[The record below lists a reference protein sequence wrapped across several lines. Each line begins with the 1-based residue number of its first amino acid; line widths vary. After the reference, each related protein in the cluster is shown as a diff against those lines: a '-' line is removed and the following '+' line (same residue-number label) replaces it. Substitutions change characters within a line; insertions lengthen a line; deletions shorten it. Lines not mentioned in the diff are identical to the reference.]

1 MCVMTENIQD
11 FLRKLP
17 KIDEVLPHLPQD
29 VPYSLRLKATRQA
42 IAEARNAIL
51 RAETENLSRIA
62 KQACDIQNIL
72 TRITDLIQEMNRPSL
87 RPVINATGVVIHT
100 NLGRS
105 PLPDFVLDAICRTAK
120 GYSNLEYDLTI
131 GKRGSR
137 YSHIEAILCELLDVE
152 AALVVN
158 NNAAAVLITLDT
170 LAKGREVIVSR
181 GELVEIGGSFR
192 IPDVMA
198 RSGAILKEVGTTNR
212 THLVDY
218 QNALSP
224 QTAML
229 MKVHQSNFYIGG
241 FTKSVSLQ
249 DLAGLAKKEGIPL
262 YEDLG
267 SGTFVDFS
275 RFGMHYEPTVQNSIR
290 AGVDLV
296 SFSGDKLLAGPQAGI
311 IVGRR
316 DLINAIKK
324 NPLNRALRID
334 KLTLSGLE
342 AVLMCYRDL
351 DKAVELL
358 PTLSML
364 TASPEHLKKKAMALA
379 NRLKRLNIA
388 QIQPKIIITEAK
400 VGGGAIPAERL
411 KSYAVAID
419 PTQIGVSAARLE
431 EMLRHNE
438 HPIIVRVENDL
449 ILLDVRTMQPK
460 DFDVVAETLQVQS
473 TLHWRERH
481 ESNNNKN

>member
-1 MCVMTENIQD
+1 MTENIQD

-17 KIDEVLPHLPQD
+17 KIDEILSLLPQNI
-29 VPYSLRLKATRQA
+29 PYSIRIKATRQA

-51 RAETENLSRIA
+51 QAETENFSQITE
-62 KQACDIQNIL
+62 QACNIQHIL
-72 TRITDLIQEMNRPSL
+72 TRITNLIQEMNRPSL
-87 RPVINATGVVIHT
+87 RPVVNATGVVIHT

-105 PLPDFVLDAICRTAK
+105 PLPDFVLEAICRIAK

-137 YSHIEAILCELLDVE
+137 YSHVEAILCELLEVE

-158 NNAAAVLITLDT
+158 NNAAAVLLTLDT
-170 LAKGREVIVSR
+170 LAKGKEVIVSR

-212 THLVDY
+212 THLADY
-218 QNALSP
+218 QNAISL

-229 MKVHQSNFYIGG
+229 MKVHQSNFYVEG
-241 FTKSVSLQ
+241 FTKAVSLQ
-249 DLAGLAKKEGIPL
+249 DLAALAKKEGVPL

-275 RFGMHYEPTVQNSIR
+275 RFGMHYEPTIHDSIR

-316 DLINAIKK
+316 DLINTIKK

-334 KLTLSGLE
+334 KLTLSALE

-351 DKAVELL
+351 DKAIELL

-364 TASPEHLKKKAMALA
+364 TASPEHLKKKATVLV
-379 NRLKRLNIA
+379 NHLKRLNSA
-388 QIQPKIIITEAK
+388 RIQPKIVTTDAR

-419 PTQIGVSAARLE
+419 PAQIGVSATRLE
-431 EMLRHNE
+431 ELLRHNE
-438 HPIIVRVENDL
+438 YPVIVRVENDL
-449 ILLDVRTMQPK
+449 ILMDVRTMQPK
-460 DFDVVAETLQVQS
+460 DFDIVAKALRKIMETQL
-473 TLHWRERH
+473 
-481 ESNNNKN
+481 

>member
-1 MCVMTENIQD
+1 M
-11 FLRKLP
+11 RKLP
-17 KIDEVLPHLPQD
+17 KIDEVLPHLPQN
-29 VPYSLRLKATRQA
+29 VPYSIRLKAVRQA
-42 IAEARNAIL
+42 IAEAREAIL
-51 RAETENLSRIA
+51 NAEPENRAQMTQRLSDTQNLLKRIDSIIKDA
-62 KQACDIQNIL
+62 S
-72 TRITDLIQEMNRPSL
+72 RPSL
-87 RPVINATGVVIHT
+87 RPVVNATGVVIHT

-105 PLPDFVLDAICRTAK
+105 PLPDFVLETMRRVAE
-120 GYSNLEYDLTI
+120 GYSNLEYDLTA

-137 YSHIEAILCELLDVE
+137 YSHVEGILCELLEVE

-198 RSGAILKEVGTTNR
+198 RSGAVLKEVGTTNR
-212 THLVDY
+212 THLADY
-218 QNALSP
+218 QNAIS
-224 QTAML
+224 QDTAML
-229 MKVHQSNFYIGG
+229 MKVHQSNFYVGG
-241 FTKSVSLQ
+241 FTKAVSLQ
-249 DLAGLAKKEGIPL
+249 DLAALAKNQGLIL

-275 RFGMHYEPTVQNSIR
+275 RFGMHYEPTVQDSIR

-316 DLINAIKK
+316 DLVNTIKK

-342 AVLMCYRDL
+342 AVLMCYRDM
-351 DKAVELL
+351 DKAVKLL

-364 TASPEHLKKKAMALA
+364 TASPEHLKKKARALI
-379 NRLKRLNIA
+379 NRLKRLNLA
-388 QIQPKIIITEAK
+388 QIQPKIVETDAR

-419 PTQIGVSAARLE
+419 PAQLGVSAAKLE
-431 EMLRHNE
+431 ELLRHNE
-438 HPIIVRVENDL
+438 PPVIVRVEKDL

-460 DFDVVAETLQVQS
+460 DFNFVAEALQNIMEAS
-473 TLHWRERH
+473 H
-481 ESNNNKN
+481 E

>member
-1 MCVMTENIQD
+1 MTENIQD

-17 KIDEVLPHLPQD
+17 KIDEVLPHLPQN
-29 VPYSLRLKATRQA
+29 VPYSIRLKATRQA
-42 IAEARNAIL
+42 IAEVRDAIL
-51 RAETENLSRIA
+51 NDEPANRAQTADRLIDPKNLLERIGSIIKDA
-62 KQACDIQNIL
+62 S
-72 TRITDLIQEMNRPSL
+72 RPSL
-87 RPVINATGVVIHT
+87 MPVVNATGVVIHT

-105 PLPDFVLDAICRTAK
+105 PLPRSVLNAICRVAE
-120 GYSNLEYDLTI
+120 GYSNLEYDLSA

-137 YSHIEAILCELLDVE
+137 YSHVEAILCELLGVE

-158 NNAAAVLITLDT
+158 NNAAAVLIILNT
-170 LAKGREVIVSR
+170 LAKGKDVIVSR

-218 QNALSP
+218 QNAITSE
-224 QTAML
+224 TALL

-241 FTKSVSLQ
+241 FTMAVSLQ
-249 DLAGLAKKEGIPL
+249 ELATLARQHGIFL

-275 RFGMHYEPTVQNSIR
+275 RFGMHYEPTVQDSIQ
-290 AGVDLV
+290 AGTDIV

-311 IVGRR
+311 IVGKK
-316 DLINAIKK
+316 DLVNRIKK

-334 KLTLSGLE
+334 KLTLAGLE

-351 DKAVELL
+351 DRAVEML

-364 TASPEHLKKKAMALA
+364 TASPEILKKKANALL
-379 NRLKRLNIA
+379 NRLKRLNLS
-388 QIQPKIIITEAK
+388 QISPRIITTEAR

-411 KSYAVAID
+411 KSYAVALD
-419 PTQIGVSAARLE
+419 PAPMGLSAARLE
-431 EMLRHNE
+431 EMLRLNE
-438 HPIIVRVENDL
+438 HPIIVRVENNL
-449 ILLDVRTMQPK
+449 ILMDVRTMQPK
-460 DFDVVAETLQVQS
+460 DFDIIAKALQRIMES
-473 TLHWRERH
+473 AH
-481 ESNNNKN
+481 E

>member
-17 KIDEVLPHLPQD
+17 KIDEVLPHLPQN
-29 VPYSLRLKATRQA
+29 VPYSIRLKATRQA
-42 IAEARNAIL
+42 IAEVRDAIL
-51 RAETENLSRIA
+51 NAEPANRAQTADRLIDTKNLLERIGSIIKDA
-62 KQACDIQNIL
+62 S
-72 TRITDLIQEMNRPSL
+72 RPSL
-87 RPVINATGVVIHT
+87 LPVVNATGVVIHT

-105 PLPDFVLDAICRTAK
+105 PLPRSVLNAICRVAE
-120 GYSNLEYDLTI
+120 GYSNLEYDLTV

-137 YSHIEAILCELLDVE
+137 YSHVEAILCELLGVE

-170 LAKGREVIVSR
+170 IAKGKEVIVSR

-218 QNALSP
+218 QNAITP
-224 QTAML
+224 ETALL

-241 FTKSVSLQ
+241 FTKAVSLQ
-249 DLAGLAKKEGIPL
+249 ELAALARQHGIPI

-267 SGTFVDFS
+267 SGTLVDFS
-275 RFGMHYEPTVQNSIR
+275 RFGMHYEPTVQDSIR

-311 IVGRR
+311 IVGKK
-316 DLINAIKK
+316 DLVNRIKK

-334 KLTLSGLE
+334 KLTLAGLE
-342 AVLMCYRDL
+342 VVLMCYRDL
-351 DKAVELL
+351 DRAVEML

-364 TASPEHLKKKAMALA
+364 TASQEILKKKANALL
-379 NRLKRLNIA
+379 NRLKRLNLLQISMRIIA
-388 QIQPKIIITEAK
+388 TDAR

-411 KSYAVAID
+411 KSYAVALD
-419 PTQIGVSAARLE
+419 PAPMGLSAARLE
-431 EMLRHNE
+431 EMLRLNE

-449 ILLDVRTMQPK
+449 ILMDVRTMQPR
-460 DFDVVAETLQVQS
+460 DFDIIAGALQRIMGA
-473 TLHWRERH
+473 THG
-481 ESNNNKN
+481 

>member
-1 MCVMTENIQD
+1 MTENIQD

-17 KIDEVLPHLPQD
+17 KIDEVLPHLPQN
-29 VPYSLRLKATRQA
+29 VPYSIRLKATRQA
-42 IAEARNAIL
+42 IAEVRDAIL
-51 RAETENLSRIA
+51 NAEPANRAQTADRLIDTKNLLERIGSIIKDA
-62 KQACDIQNIL
+62 S
-72 TRITDLIQEMNRPSL
+72 RPSL
-87 RPVINATGVVIHT
+87 LPVVNATGVVIHT

-105 PLPDFVLDAICRTAK
+105 PLPRSVLNAICRVAE
-120 GYSNLEYDLTI
+120 GYSNLEYDLTV

-137 YSHIEAILCELLDVE
+137 YSHVEAILCELLGVE

-170 LAKGREVIVSR
+170 IAKGKEVIVSR

-218 QNALSP
+218 QNAITP
-224 QTAML
+224 ETALL

-241 FTKSVSLQ
+241 FTKAVSLQ
-249 DLAGLAKKEGIPL
+249 ELAALARQHGIPI

-267 SGTFVDFS
+267 SGTLVDFS
-275 RFGMHYEPTVQNSIR
+275 RFGMHYEPTVQDSIR

-311 IVGRR
+311 IVGKK
-316 DLINAIKK
+316 DLVNRIKK

-334 KLTLSGLE
+334 KLTLAGLE
-342 AVLMCYRDL
+342 VVLMCYRDL
-351 DKAVELL
+351 DRAVEML

-364 TASPEHLKKKAMALA
+364 TASQEILKKKANALL
-379 NRLKRLNIA
+379 NRLKRLNLLQISMRIIA
-388 QIQPKIIITEAK
+388 TDAR

-411 KSYAVAID
+411 KSYAVALD
-419 PTQIGVSAARLE
+419 PAPMGLSAARLE
-431 EMLRHNE
+431 EMLRLNE

-449 ILLDVRTMQPK
+449 ILMDVRTMQPR
-460 DFDVVAETLQVQS
+460 DFDIIAGALQRIMGA
-473 TLHWRERH
+473 THG
-481 ESNNNKN
+481 